1 MCSGLGD
8 IQRLLE
14 PRTGGLSGADDH
26 SDPPIVAVSS
36 PIQAAGASGHLPV
49 TPAPPE
55 VTADAQ
61 SLSAQ
66 TAGCSDCWLLSLLA
80 AHTTGCPRCCCCCCC
95 CLLFTLLVAA
105 GCSHCWLL
113 SLLAAHTDGRCWLSS
128 LLAALAAGCLHYWLF
143 TLLAAAADCSHL
155 RCSLN
160 SPGTSHVDLVLF
172 VNRYEITRFDMKLI
186 EVTRVKDSAF
196 SNLLGLGELEKNH
209 DCQAKL

>member
-14 PRTGGLSGADDH
+14 PRTGGLSGVDDH
-26 SDPPIVAVSS
+26 SDPPIVAVPS
-36 PIQAAGASGHLPV
+36 PIQAAGASGHPPV

-95 CLLFTLLVAA
+95 CCCLLFTLLVAA

-113 SLLAAHTDGRCWLSS
+113 TLLVGAGSPHCWLLSPLAAHTTGCSHCWL
-128 LLAALAAGCLHYWLF
+128 LLLTALTYGA
-143 TLLAAAADCSHL
+143 
-155 RCSLN
+155 
-160 SPGTSHVDLVLF
+160 V
-172 VNRYEITRFDMKLI
+172 
-186 EVTRVKDSAF
+186 
-196 SNLLGLGELEKNH
+196 
-209 DCQAKL
+209 